1 MAFRVLK
8 CGGTALCA
16 PGGIA
21 NLAAEIAR
29 SHAPMGGSGKTRI
42 VLVVSALEGETDRLI
57 ELAKLAAEG
66 GNAYIAPLEALH
78 ARHEQFIVTV
88 VPDAARG
95 AARSQLTRLHQD
107 LSDVLHGV
115 SLVRDLSPKTLDF
128 IMSFGERLSAGIVTE
143 YFRAK
148 YAEVQIVDSR
158 QLLVTDHGFGAAK
171 VDQQRSQERI
181 AAHFA
186 ASTAA
191 ISIVTG
197 FIGATPEGDTTTIG
211 RGGSDFTAALIG
223 AALNA
228 PEIELWTTVDGV
240 MTADPRKVPK
250 AITIAQLTYEEAM
263 ELCHFGAKIIH
274 PPAMQPA
281 LDKLIPI
288 RIKNLLSPTRP
299 GSRVSEEQLPSSY
312 QITGVSSISA
322 IALFQLHGTGLIG
335 VAGAAARLF
344 DALSKAS
351 VNIILISQ
359 ASSEHSICFATAP
372 EVAERAR
379 RAVEEEFALEHA
391 AHQVRVTGSVAEHA
405 IVAVVGANMR
415 NTPGISGKLF
425 QALGKNG
432 INVAAI
438 AQGSSELN
446 ISVVVPKNDEKK
458 ALRALHDAFIL
469 SDVKTI
475 NLFVAGLGLVGSA
488 LLEQIGAQQPVFK
501 ERSLDLQIIG
511 LTNSRKMRIDPQG
524 IPISEWRASLE
535 RTPSKADIARFVD
548 EMKQLNLPNTIFIDC
563 TASSDVAAHYEGI
576 LSSSI
581 SIVTPNKRANSGSIA
596 DYRSFKRRAARA
608 NVKFFY
614 ETNVGAGLP
623 VIGTLNDLIAS
634 GDEIIRIEA
643 VLSGTLSYIFNSF
656 KKGTTFSEIV
666 RDAKAKGYTEPDPR
680 DDLSGTDVA
689 RKLLILAREMGLEL
703 ELPDIVVQSL
713 VPEDCRSAKSVEEF
727 FERLVR
733 NDGSFE
739 TLRSQAE
746 ARGHTLRYIAKI
758 EAGAARV
765 ALESVSTDHPFYS
778 LSGSDNIISF
788 VTKRYFERPL
798 VVKGPGAG
806 TDVTAAGVLADT
818 LRAASYLV

>member
-8 CGGTALCA
+8 CGGTALCST
-16 PGGIA
+16 GGIA
-21 NLAAEIAR
+21 NLAAEIGR
-29 SHAPMGGSGKTRI
+29 TLAPIGGTGKTRI

-57 ELAKLAAEG
+57 ELAKLAAM
-66 GNAYIAPLEALH
+66 GNSGYLKPLEELRT
-78 ARHEQFIVTV
+78 RHEQFIAGALGGGR
-88 VPDAARG
+88 AA
-95 AARSQLTRLHQD
+95 ASAHVEKLHRD

-115 SLVRDLSPKTLDF
+115 SLVRDLSAKTLDF

-143 YFRAK
+143 YFR
-148 YAEVQIVDSR
+148 ERNSDTQLVDSR
-158 QLLVTDHGFGAAK
+158 KLLVTDGRFGAAK
-171 VDQQRSQERI
+171 VDQPLSIAQIERYFQE
-181 AAHFA
+181 
-186 ASTAA
+186 SNAA

-197 FIGATPEGDTTTIG
+197 FIGATPGGDTTTIG

-288 RIKNLLSPTRP
+288 RIKNLLSPGRP
-299 GSRVSEEQLPSSY
+299 GSRVSEEQLPNSY
-312 QITGVSSISA
+312 QITGVSSISE

-344 DALSKAS
+344 DALSKAR

-372 EVAERAR
+372 EVADRAR
-379 RAVEEEFALEHA
+379 KAVEEEFALEGA
-391 AHQVRVTGSVAEHA
+391 AQQVRVTGSVNEHA

-475 NLFVAGLGLVGSA
+475 NLFVAGLGLVGGA
-488 LLEQIGAQQPVFK
+488 LLEQIKAQQPVLK

-511 LTNSRKMRIDPQG
+511 LTNSRTMCIEPSG
-524 IPISEWRASLE
+524 IGLDSWKQQLDGSRM
-535 RTPSKADIARFVD
+535 KAAIGSFVE
-548 EMKQLNLPNTIFIDC
+548 EMKRLNLPNTIFIDC
-563 TASSDVAAHYEGI
+563 TASSEVAQHYEGI

-581 SIVTPNKRANSGSIA
+581 SIVTPNKRANSGSIS

-656 KKGTTFSEIV
+656 SKGTTFSEIV
-666 RDAKAKGYTEPDPR
+666 REAKAKGFTEPDPR

-689 RKLLILAREMGLEL
+689 RKLLILGREMGLEL
-703 ELPDIVVQSL
+703 ELGDVEVHSL
-713 VPEDCRSAKSVEEF
+713 VPEDCREVQGVDGF
-727 FERLVR
+727 FDALKR
-733 NDGSFE
+733 NDGAFE
-739 TLRSQAE
+739 TLRANAE
-746 ARGHTLRYIAKI
+746 SRGQVLRYIAKI
-758 EAGAARV
+758 EGGEARV
-765 ALESVSTDHPFYS
+765 ALESVGPEHPFYS